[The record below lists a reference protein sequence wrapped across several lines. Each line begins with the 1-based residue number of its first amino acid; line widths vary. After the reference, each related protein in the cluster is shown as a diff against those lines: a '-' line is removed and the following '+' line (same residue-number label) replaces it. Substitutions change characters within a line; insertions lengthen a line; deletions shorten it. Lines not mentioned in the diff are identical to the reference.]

1 VTRAAVATAAAFL
14 AMAAQAAAA
23 GPAQPL
29 GHDGRWITDAHGR
42 VVFIHAVNM
51 VYKRPPSYP
60 KAAGFGANDAR
71 FLHRHGFNGVRLGV
85 IYKGVEPK
93 PGKYDN
99 GYLDHIADTQRT
111 LARNGV
117 FSLLDFHQD
126 LYNEKFQGEGWP
138 DWAVQDDGLPNPR
151 NGFPGNYLTN
161 PALQRAFDHFWAN
174 DPGPGGVGLVRRYAD
189 AWRHVAS
196 RFRGSDGVLGY
207 DLMNEPWP
215 GSVWQPCVNPAGCPT
230 FDTGP
235 LAAMTRKTTKAIRR
249 VDRRHIVW
257 QEPNVLFDFG
267 AQTHLP
273 RIGSNSG
280 FSFHDYCLDN
290 SAPSCPTT
298 EAAAFDNADAEA
310 VKTDRALMLTEF
322 GATND
327 HPRIEHMVDL
337 ADQHMVSWMWWAY
350 CGCDDPTTSGPG
362 NVQAIVK
369 DPRKPPTGSN
379 VLRRKLALLDRPYP
393 QVVAGTPTSFGYDRE
408 ADSFRFAYA
417 TKTPAGKVLPRR
429 SKTTVYV
436 AGRHYP
442 DGYRVHAAGA
452 KVTSKP
458 GARYLTLE
466 RNEGAS
472 NVTVTVTPRS

>member
-1 VTRAAVATAAAFL
+1 
-14 AMAAQAAAA
+14 
-23 GPAQPL
+23 
-29 GHDGRWITDAHGR
+29 
-42 VVFIHAVNM
+42 
-51 VYKRPPSYP
+51 
-60 KAAGFGANDAR
+60 
-71 FLHRHGFNGVRLGV
+71 
-85 IYKGVEPK
+85 
-93 PGKYDN
+93 
-99 GYLDHIADTQRT
+99 
-111 LARNGV
+111 
-117 FSLLDFHQD
+117 
-126 LYNEKFQGEGWP
+126 
-138 DWAVQDDGLPNPR
+138 
-151 NGFPGNYLTN
+151 
-161 PALQRAFDHFWAN
+161 
-174 DPGPGGVGLVRRYAD
+174 VGLVRRYAN
-189 AWRHVAS
+189 AWRHVAR
-196 RFRGSDGVLGY
+196 RFRGSDGILGY

-215 GSVWQPCVNPAGCPT
+215 GSVWQPCASPAGCPS

-235 LAAMTRKTTKAIRR
+235 LASMTRKTTAAIRR

-267 AQTHLP
+267 TQTHLP

-298 EAAAFDNADAEA
+298 EAVAFDNADAEA

-327 HPRIEHMVDL
+327 RPRIEHMVDL

-369 DPRKPPTGSN
+369 DPSKPPTGSN
-379 VLRRKLALLDRPYP
+379 VLRKKLALLDRPYP
-393 QVVAGTPTSFGYDRE
+393 QVVAGTPKSFRYDR
-408 ADSFRFAYA
+408 DSGSLRFAYA
-417 TKTPAGKVLPRR
+417 AKTPAGKVLPRR

-436 AGRHYP
+436 PRRHYP
-442 DGYRVHAAGA
+442 DGYRVRATGA

-458 GARYLTLE
+458 GARYLVLK
-466 RNEGAS
+466 RKKGAP